1 MGFSLKSVFR
11 APKKIIKAAKKVVK
25 SPLFPVIAGIAGPAM
40 LAKYGASGALGSGV
54 FQAGNAL
61 GSMGARAALSNA
73 IAQAAQGDGIDAK
86 QIALQGIVS
95 QLGAMGSGAR
105 DNLMNAGIQPEG
117 AIGIEGTRLTNPGL
131 LEQAKNLGI
140 RAAGAVGDYVAPQE
154 FKSMTGQDLMTN
166 LKNVGSNVGSVAAAT
181 AINPATAEIMV
192 DLNQQSIDDY
202 NNSLLSSGMRDSG
215 ERRTAIFDYFIKN
228 GYEED
233 RVNVERKMDGDKLM
247 GKY

>member
-40 LAKYGASGALGSGV
+40 LAKYGTSGALGSGV

-73 IAQAAQGDGIDAK
+73 IAQAASGEDIDAK

-105 DNLMNAGIQPEG
+105 DTMMAGWRLRSS
-117 AIGIEGTRLTNPGL
+117 TR
-131 LEQAKNLGI
+131 I
-140 RAAGAVGDYVAPQE
+140 
-154 FKSMTGQDLMTN
+154 
-166 LKNVGSNVGSVAAAT
+166 
-181 AINPATAEIMV
+181 
-192 DLNQQSIDDY
+192 
-202 NNSLLSSGMRDSG
+202 
-215 ERRTAIFDYFIKN
+215 
-228 GYEED
+228 
-233 RVNVERKMDGDKLM
+233 
-247 GKY
+247 